1 MVPVLGGPPH
11 HAMKRESILH
21 HAGMNAAP
29 IVGLL
34 AGKHLA
40 RALAGDL
47 LPIDIAELSSC
58 QPEGGVVQAVPDIDQ
73 ADTREGVCG
82 TLRGSRSD
90 LAGMRRA
97 PADRSQ

>member
-1 MVPVLGGPPH
+1 
-11 HAMKRESILH
+11 MKREPILH

-40 RALAGDL
+40 RALACDL

-58 QPEGGVVQAVPDIDQ
+58 QSEGGVVQSVPEIDQ
-73 ADTREGVCG
+73 AD
-82 TLRGSRSD
+82 RGKESRD
-90 LAGMRRA
+90 LERIKIGSGGHAPRARRLK
-97 PADRSQ
+97 PIIE